1 MINRG
6 NDKRI
11 TKIFGLSL
19 DKIVKAVVASIQK
32 NKTISEIGLVFVSKK
47 RMLELNK
54 KYRGKNK
61 VTNVLSFSEGPPN
74 DLGAGD
80 IVICPV
86 VVKREAQEYG
96 FTQKYWMT
104 RLVVHGILHLIG
116 YGHVRVRD
124 RKEMEGLEKNILGR
138 LGV

>member
-1 MINRG
+1 VLPKN
-6 NDKRI
+6 
-11 TKIFGLSL
+11 
-19 DKIVKAVVASIQK
+19 KAVSDY
-32 NKTISEIGLVFVSKK
+32 GLVFVSEKK
-47 RMLELNK
+47 MLELNK

-61 VTNVLSFSEGPPN
+61 VTNVLSFSEGPSN
-74 DLGAGD
+74 DLETGD
-80 IVICPV
+80 IVICPE
-86 VVKREAQEYG
+86 VVKKEAKAYG